1 MNVRTGGLIRYVWA
15 APATA
20 VGLALAGI
28 ACALGATARMTN
40 GVIEVAGGRMASRNP
55 SAPFLLRFVAITFG
69 HVVLGLNHGVLRE
82 HRAHEH
88 AHVRQYERWG
98 ILFFPLSLGSSV
110 AQLIRG
116 RHPYWHNTFERRARA
131 KASEVG
137 V

>member
-1 MNVRTGGLIRYVWA
+1 MRVSDRAFIRYIWA

-28 ACALGATARMTN
+28 ACALGATARIRD
-40 GVIEVAGGRMASRNP
+40 GVIEVAGGRMASRTA
-55 SAPFLLRFVAITFG
+55 SAHFLLRFVAITFG
-69 HVVLGLNHGVLRE
+69 HVVLGLDHGVLRE

-98 ILFFPLSLGSSV
+98 ILFFPLYLGSSV
-110 AQLIRG
+110 AQIARG
-116 RHPYWHNTFERRARA
+116 RHPYWHNAFERHARA
-131 KASEVG
+131 TASAAG